1 MARRVQPVLRLG
13 SDHEI
18 VFAVGDV
25 AELARFLF
33 DQSADGVEAVEAA
46 PAVEIDALS
55 LRRDE
60 TTDRRLA
67 RVPAHRML
75 APVDTGD
82 RLPRHD
88 PRRFEDVPV
97 VLRPGEDARGPDQAG
112 QVVIDGCL
120 DDSCPIWLL

>member
-1 MARRVQPVLRLG
+1 MARRVQPVLWLG
-13 SDHEI
+13 SDDEI
-18 VFAVGDV
+18 VFAIGDV
-25 AELARFLF
+25 AKLARFLF

-55 LRRDE
+55 LRRDQ
-60 TTDRRLA
+60 TTNRRLD

-97 VLRPGEDARGPDQAG
+97 VLWPGEDAPRTGQAR
-112 QVVIDGCL
+112 QIVVDGGL
-120 DDSCPIWLL
+120 